1 MKPGLLLSAFPALLC
16 LVAGSGSAAAQS
28 QVMADK
34 VAAVVGNSMILYS
47 DLVQTSKSLIEQRRQ
62 QGYTSDRDPLCEA
75 LETLI
80 EQKILYNQAQIDSLN
95 IDTGDIA
102 IMVENTLS
110 QEIAEKGSQAAVELY
125 YHKPIFDIRS
135 DLQERYEEM
144 RYAGRMRQEIRSKS
158 SVTSGEVERFFKH
171 LPKDSLPIIHEQYVY
186 SQIVRYP
193 PSTED
198 AKFRTRERML
208 ELRERIMN
216 GTKFEVL
223 ARMYS
228 EDPGSAIRGGEMD
241 PMPKESFVQPFADA
255 LAKLKPGQISEVVET
270 EFGYHLI
277 LLLDQVGNLYHCR
290 HILLKPQFTDS
301 EIKAAFTTLDS
312 LKQEILAGKL
322 TFADAVAKYSEDK
335 YSNRNGGVATNIE
348 LLEAMN
354 QGDARAA
361 TTKFLK
367 EELSQTPEVY
377 NALKDMKPGDI
388 SDAFASQDMR
398 GNILGKIVRLDEI
411 IPTHTASLSE
421 DFLKIEEIALKKK
434 QDADFETWL
443 KNKVAGM
450 FIRVDSEFRSCQFER
465 PYLLK

>member
-1 MKPGLLLSAFPALLC
+1 M
-16 LVAGSGSAAAQS
+16 
-28 QVMADK
+28 
-34 VAAVVGNSMILYS
+34 
-47 DLVQTSKSLIEQRRQ
+47 
-62 QGYTSDRDPLCEA
+62 
-75 LETLI
+75 
-80 EQKILYNQAQIDSLN
+80 
-95 IDTGDIA
+95 
-102 IMVENTLS
+102 
-110 QEIAEKGSQAAVELY
+110 
-125 YHKPIFDIRS
+125 
-135 DLQERYEEM
+135 
-144 RYAGRMRQEIRSKS
+144 
-158 SVTSGEVERFFKH
+158 
-171 LPKDSLPIIHEQYVY
+171 
-186 SQIVRYP
+186 RYP

-241 PMPKESFVQPFADA
+241 PMPKEVSCKPFADA
-255 LAKLKPGQISEVVET
+255 WAKLKPGQISEVVET

-301 EIKAAFTTLDS
+301 EIKAAFTTLDDDS
-312 LKQEILAGKL
+312 SNKEILAGKS

-335 YSNRNGGVATNIE
+335 YSNRNGDVATNIE

-354 QGDARAA
+354 QAIARAA

-367 EELSQTPEVY
+367 VNRSQTPGGGD

-388 SDAFASQDMR
+388 SSDAFASQDIC
-398 GNILGKIVRLDEI
+398 GNALPRQNR
-411 IPTHTASLSE
+411 TSLTGTPHAYGEPSSE

-434 QDADFETWL
+434 HDADFGTWL
-443 KNKVAGM
+443 KNRAAGM
-450 FIRVDSEFRSCQFER
+450 FTPGRFRISWLPVLKGL
-465 PYLLK
+465 PYLLKQF

>member
-171 LPKDSLPIIHEQYVY
+171 LPKDY

-335 YSNRNGGVATNIE
+335 YSNRNGGVATN
-348 LLEAMN
+348 

-450 FIRVDSEFRSCQFER
+450 FIRVDSEFRGCQFER